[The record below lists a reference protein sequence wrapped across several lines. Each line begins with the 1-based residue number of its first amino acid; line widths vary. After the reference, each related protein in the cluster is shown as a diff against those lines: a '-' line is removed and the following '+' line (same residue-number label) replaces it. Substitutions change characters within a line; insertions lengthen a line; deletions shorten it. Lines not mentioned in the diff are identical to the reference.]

1 MGLSTE
7 ANINPEKTYPSTFE
21 PIHGS
26 APNYCRLTYRGRIRC
41 LRFDQLTKCL
51 ISSG

>member
-7 ANINPEKTYPSTFE
+7 ANVNPEKTYPSTFE

-26 APNYCRLTYRGRIRC
+26 APNIAGQHIANPLATV
-41 LRFDQLTKCL
+41 
-51 ISSG
+51 